1 VELRQ
6 LEQFVAV
13 AEERHF
19 TRAAARVHVVQS
31 SLSAAIRALERELG
45 DALFVRNS
53 RQVLLTPAGR
63 ALLPAARRALAAAE
77 EGRDAVAGIRG
88 VLHGRL
94 HVGAIQS
101 LGVVDLA
108 AALARL
114 RREHP
119 GVTVRLSHTAA
130 GALAQAVG
138 DGEIDIAFLDGPVD
152 ESRLTRIPL
161 GTDELV
167 LAVPEADPLA
177 ARASVDLADPALQ
190 GRDFVAYRTD
200 SALEAQISTACSGA
214 GLARRVVCEAENLGY
229 LLDLVGH
236 GAGLAILPPL
246 AVRAAAGRVRAI
258 PLAPALGREISAV
271 VPAHRKATAPAKALL
286 DLVSGVGAGGGGG
299 GGAVTR
305 ARADGAAEQ
314 EPDSVGGTA
323 DREADA
329 VGAGANGVARAD
341 ALA

>member
-53 RQVLLTPAGR
+53 RQVTLTPAGR

-101 LGVVDLA
+101 LGVIDLA
-108 AALARL
+108 AAVAGL
-114 RREHP
+114 RRTHP
-119 GVTVRLSHTAA
+119 GVTVRLSHTSA
-130 GALAQAVG
+130 GALAQAVA
-138 DGEIDIAFLDGPVD
+138 DAEIDIAFLDGPVD

-167 LAVPEADPLA
+167 LGVPAGDPLA
-177 ARASVDLADPALQ
+177 ERVSIGLADPVLH
-190 GRDFVAYRTD
+190 GRDFVGYRAD
-200 SALEAQISTACSGA
+200 SALEAQISTACAGA
-214 GLARRVVCEAENLGY
+214 GLARRVVCEAENIGY
-229 LLDLVGH
+229 LLDLVGR
-236 GAGLAILPPL
+236 GAGVTVLPPL
-246 AVRAAAGRVRAI
+246 AVRAAGGRVRAVPI
-258 PLAPALGREISAV
+258 VPALSRDICAV
-271 VPAHRKATAPAKALL
+271 VPAHRRATASARALL
-286 DLVSGVGAGGGGG
+286 DLVRAAGSVAGGAAADDVAAA
-299 GGAVTR
+299 AVEAAVD
-305 ARADGAAEQ
+305 AR
-314 EPDSVGGTA
+314 P
-323 DREADA
+323 
-329 VGAGANGVARAD
+329 AD
-341 ALA
+341 ALACTARRS